1 MTSDE
6 PTTPTGGNPYLK
18 RAYGLRGPDDARAF
32 YDEWAAEYDADL
44 ADDAQGYVA
53 PELAAETLVRV
64 AGTGVTVLDAGC
76 GTGLVGVALAARGF
90 GSVDGLDLSRGM
102 IRQARR
108 RRVYHDLG
116 PADLRRGVPGA
127 RAKFGVVTCVGAL
140 VPGHLGPGALI
151 GFARAVVA
159 GGYVVAAIPE
169 DTWTDAGYDAQVA
182 GLAEQGYASPVAG
195 VDGPDPDGPGR
206 LLVLQVPR

>member
-1 MTSDE
+1 MTTDVE
-6 PTTPTGGNPYLK
+6 DRLAALLAAGEVEEVRRL
-18 RAYGLRGPDDARAF
+18 
-32 YDEWAAEYDADL
+32 YDEWAPTYD
-44 ADDAQGYVA
+44 GEEVA
-53 PELAAETLVRV
+53 ALLGHAGPERV
-64 AGTGVTVLDAGC
+64 AARVAELVDPRADVLDAGC

>member
-1 MTSDE
+1 MATDVE
-6 PTTPTGGNPYLK
+6 ERLAAVLAAGEVEEVRRL
-18 RAYGLRGPDDARAF
+18 
-32 YDEWAAEYDADL
+32 YDEWAPTYDGEEVAAL
-44 ADDAQGYVA
+44 LGYA
-53 PELAAETLVRV
+53 GPERV
-64 AGTGVTVLDAGC
+64 AARVAELVDPRTDVLDAGC

-90 GSVDGLDLSRGM
+90 GSLDGLDLSPGM
-102 IRQARR
+102 IRRARR

-116 PADLRRGVPGA
+116 PADLRPGVPGA

-151 GFARAVVA
+151 GFARAAVA

-169 DTWTDAGYDAQVA
+169 DTWTEGGYDAQVA
-182 GLAEQGYASPVAG
+182 GLAEQGFASPVAG
-195 VDGPDPDGPGR
+195 ADGPDPDGPGR